1 MLKLFKQLKP
11 YSKQLVFVIVLL
23 FVQTMSQL
31 YMPTLLSKI
40 VDTGIMNGDVNYI
53 LKIGGIMIGVALIG
67 SACTIFASFI
77 SSRVSM
83 GFGRDLRRKIFTKAE
98 TFSLSEIDQVGTA
111 SLITRTTNDVNQ
123 VQQVVIM
130 ILRMMITAP
139 LTCIGG
145 IIMAISVDKDL
156 SLILLVS
163 MPIVILAITVV
174 GKKAMPLFKAMQVK
188 LDNINRILRENLTGI
203 RVIRAFNK
211 QKFEKK
217 RFNEAND
224 DFTNNAIKVNK
235 TIALLMP
242 LLMLIL
248 NLTAVSI
255 LWFGSK
261 RIDSGAMEVGN
272 LMAFIQYVMQI
283 MFSLIMVS
291 MLFIMIPR
299 ASASASR
306 INEVLAIEPTI
317 KDSENPKNDSNKKG
331 FVEFKNVSYFYPGA
345 ENAAL
350 NNISFETKPGETT
363 AIIGGTGS
371 GKSTIL
377 NLLSRFYD
385 TSDGEILVDG
395 INIKDMSQESLRS
408 KIGFVP
414 QKAVLFSGTIAE
426 NLRYGKENASMEEL
440 IHASKIAQ
448 SYDFI
453 LEKENGFD
461 STVEQ
466 GGKNFSGGQ
475 KQRLSIARALVRK
488 PEIYVFDDSFSAL
501 DFKTDAKLRAALKD
515 ETKESAVIIVAQRIS
530 TIMDADRILVL
541 EDGNIVGMGTHTE
554 LLQNCTIYQEIASSQ
569 LSEEELANEHR

>member
-31 YMPTLLSKI
+31 YLPTLLSKI

-53 LKIGGIMIGVALIG
+53 LKIGGVMIGIALIG
-67 SACTIFASFI
+67 SACTILASFL
-77 SSRVSM
+77 SSKVSM
-83 GFGRDLRRKIFTKAE
+83 GFGRDLRRKIFTKTE
-98 TFSLSEIDQVGTA
+98 TFSLNEIDKVGTA

-163 MPIVILAITVV
+163 MPIVIIAILLI

-211 QKFEKK
+211 QNFEKK
-217 RFNEAND
+217 RFDEAND
-224 DFTNNAIKVNK
+224 DFTSNAIKVNK

-255 LWFGSK
+255 LWFGAN
-261 RIDSGAMEVGN
+261 RIDSGVMEVGN

-317 KDSENPKNDSNKKG
+317 TDSENPKNDSDKKG

-377 NLLSRFYD
+377 NLIIK
-385 TSDGEILVDG
+385 IL
-395 INIKDMSQESLRS
+395 
-408 KIGFVP
+408 
-414 QKAVLFSGTIAE
+414 
-426 NLRYGKENASMEEL
+426 
-440 IHASKIAQ
+440 
-448 SYDFI
+448 
-453 LEKENGFD
+453 
-461 STVEQ
+461 
-466 GGKNFSGGQ
+466 
-475 KQRLSIARALVRK
+475 
-488 PEIYVFDDSFSAL
+488 
-501 DFKTDAKLRAALKD
+501 
-515 ETKESAVIIVAQRIS
+515 
-530 TIMDADRILVL
+530 
-541 EDGNIVGMGTHTE
+541 
-554 LLQNCTIYQEIASSQ
+554 
-569 LSEEELANEHR
+569 